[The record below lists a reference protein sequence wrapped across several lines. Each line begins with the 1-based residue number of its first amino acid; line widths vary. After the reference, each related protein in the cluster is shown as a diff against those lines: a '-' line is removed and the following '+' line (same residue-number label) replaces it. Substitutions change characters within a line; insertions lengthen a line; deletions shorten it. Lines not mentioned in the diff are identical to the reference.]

1 MRTAAQL
8 LRIGGRTKG
17 DMEMNYELEL
27 VFRSG
32 KKPGITSDRK
42 PVLGFRR
49 MGYYDQIK
57 RPK

>member
-27 VFRSG
+27 DSVSEW
-32 KKPGITSDRK
+32 
-42 PVLGFRR
+42 
-49 MGYYDQIK
+49 QEA
-57 RPK
+57 